1 MAHRQHFLFIS
12 LSSARGIKTL
22 ESSNLVKLGILC
34 KSEGSLLEDAISS
47 NIMNNN
53 DNDKDSPGV
62 SYHFPTEAKKED
74 MAEVIQD
81 L

>member
-12 LSSARGIKTL
+12 LPSARGIKTL
-22 ESSNLVKLGILC
+22 ESLGILC

-62 SYHFPTEAKKED
+62 SYHFPAEPKKED
-74 MAEVIQD
+74 MVEVIQD